1 VLNGKKSF
9 GAMVATTPGPKAQQ
23 RHPTYRHGLYLPT
36 FPQKM
41 DSIQNIYCSNWRRST
56 YAEIRGVMDK
66 AEVPRQAI
74 LSMRW
79 VGEHLEILTMP
90 PYSDFLKKALE
101 EFGMR
106 INPTFNP
113 ERLRS
118 AEGRTRKKNRG
129 SVVHFWRV
137 KNWREMQKDVVWM
150 QSLYTVMR
158 NMRTQFAWRTQSYS
172 IHTRA
177 TR

>member
-1 VLNGKKSF
+1 
-9 GAMVATTPGPKAQQ
+9 MVATTPGPKAQQ
-23 RHPTYRHGLYLPT
+23 RHPTCRHRPYQLT
-36 FPQKM
+36 CPQRM
-41 DSIQNIYCSNWRRST
+41 DSIQNIYSSNWRRFT

-74 LSMRW
+74 LSVRW

-90 PYSDFLKKALE
+90 PHSDFLKKALE

-106 INPTFNP
+106 INPTFKP

-129 SVVHFWRV
+129 SVMRFWLV
-137 KNWREMQKDVVWM
+137 KNW
-150 QSLYTVMR
+150 
-158 NMRTQFAWRTQSYS
+158 
-172 IHTRA
+172 
-177 TR
+177 